1 MSLLLWLL
9 GSPLAQVLLS
19 KKTYTLSRINRLDL
33 SVDFLSFCLGN
44 VWSFRDFTW

>member
-33 SVDFLSFCLGN
+33 SVDFPVVLPWKCLE
-44 VWSFRDFTW
+44 F